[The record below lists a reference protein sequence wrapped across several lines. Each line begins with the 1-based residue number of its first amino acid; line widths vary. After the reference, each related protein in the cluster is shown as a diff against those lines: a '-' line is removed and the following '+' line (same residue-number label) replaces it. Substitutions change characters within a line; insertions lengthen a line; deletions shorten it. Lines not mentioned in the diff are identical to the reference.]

1 MTVTPPARDPQL
13 RAKLEALPKIELH
26 RHLEGSLR
34 LTTLIEVAQQ
44 YNLDVPKD
52 NIEALRPLVQV
63 TTEPPSF
70 RTFLD
75 KFAVLRKFYQSPELI
90 RRYTYE
96 VVEDAARDNVRY
108 MELRFTPAAH
118 ARVHGYPLENVA
130 DWVLE
135 AVGQACRDYPRIR
148 VGLIASINR
157 HESLS
162 IAEHVTQI
170 AIDRMA
176 RGIVGLDLAGD
187 EVNFHARPF
196 RKVFLRARDA
206 GMGLVAHAG
215 EWMGASNVRDAI
227 EHLGVH
233 RIGHG
238 VRIIE
243 DPDVVQLAHAN
254 NVAFE
259 VCVTSNLQTAVAP
272 DLARHPLHEMN
283 HEHLPLTINTDDPSI
298 SAISLTDEYE
308 IVARQMGLGLEFI
321 KRSILTAASCT
332 FLPPDKQE
340 TLVTQFRREMDLG
353 HPADLDALNWEAID
367 SPLN

>member
-1 MTVTPPARDPQL
+1 MPHTSSPAVDNAAL
-13 RAKLEALPKIELH
+13 LALPKIELH

-34 LTTLIEVAQQ
+34 LTTLLEVAHQ
-44 YNLDVPKD
+44 YNLDVPMEL
-52 NIEALRPLVQV
+52 EALRPLVQV
-63 TTEPPSF
+63 MPDDAPSF
-70 RTFLD
+70 RSFLD
-75 KFAVLRKFYQSPELI
+75 KFTNLRKFYQSPDLI
-90 RRYTYE
+90 KRFTYE
-96 VVEDAARDNVRY
+96 VVEDAAQDNVLY

-118 ARVHGYPLENVA
+118 ARAQGYPLEDVA

-135 AVGQACRDYPRIR
+135 AVEHACRAYPNIR

-157 HESLS
+157 HESLH
-162 IAEHVTQI
+162 IAEKVVQI

-206 GMGLVAHAG
+206 GLGLVAHAG
-215 EWMGASNVRDAI
+215 EWMGPANVRDAI

-243 DPDVVQLAHAN
+243 DPDVVQLAHDH

-259 VCVTSNLQTAVAP
+259 VCVTSNLQTAVTP
-272 DLARHPLHEMN
+272 NIDRHPLHEMN
-283 HEHLPLTINTDDPSI
+283 RQHLRLTINTDDPTVSGI
-298 SAISLTDEYE
+298 TLTDEYAL
-308 IVARQMGLGLEFI
+308 VANRMGFGMDYI
-321 KRSILTAASCT
+321 KRTLLTAASCT
-332 FLPPDKQE
+332 FLPPEGQE
-340 TLVTQFRREMDLG
+340 ALTAKFRQALGMGARGDLSR
-353 HPADLDALNWEAID
+353 ID
-367 SPLN
+367 WSRIG